1 MVLPV
6 LFPLLQSAAWCSRG
20 LFSSGA
26 RTPVPLTMSATSTPP
41 SDLLQL
47 QSMALPLLEA
57 ASNQVMLPGD
67 AVTIRLHD
75 APREW
80 AHAIDHSLQHC
91 DGLVG
96 QLLCMKKATHNNGFT
111 VASWLPVLRVVET
124 RRQGGAGGSAGSSE
138 VHPQTVKLVC
148 IGRARLR
155 HSSGLASAEA
165 GHEFNAAP
173 LAEYAD
179 APLRRDELDTADRYV
194 REIDVL
200 SQQYGSLKTKLQALG
215 PEELVFRQP
224 DDYSMTYRGSSL
236 RGEPTLCADYMRRS
250 GQLRDVLQP
259 QQSAA
264 DGDGS
269 AGEGA
274 ECAVSSLHALH
285 ELWNVQHEHAAEVQ
299 LASFAACSWFGPI
312 TRLRAAQC
320 QTTLGRLRLARGA
333 LTKLKQREAAKL
345 ALRQVEVMSMPELE

>member
-1 MVLPV
+1 
-6 LFPLLQSAAWCSRG
+6 
-20 LFSSGA
+20 
-26 RTPVPLTMSATSTPP
+26 
-41 SDLLQL
+41 
-47 QSMALPLLEA
+47 
-57 ASNQVMLPGD
+57 MLS
-67 AVTIRLHD
+67 
-75 APREW
+75 
-80 AHAIDHSLQHC
+80 HA
-91 DGLVG
+91 GLVG

-194 REIDVL
+194 MPMPTPMHMTMPTDSLTNCRYVREIDVL

-236 RGEPTLCADYMRRS
+236 RGEPTLCADYMRRC
-250 GQLRDVLQP
+250 GR
-259 QQSAA
+259 
-264 DGDGS
+264 
-269 AGEGA
+269 
-274 ECAVSSLHALH
+274 
-285 ELWNVQHEHAAEVQ
+285 HAAA
-299 LASFAACSWFGPI
+299 ASC
-312 TRLRAAQC
+312 RAARRDGRVRVSPGASPGPNPARDGYTRAIHHSY
-320 QTTLGRLRLARGA
+320 TTPYAHAQVG
-333 LTKLKQREAAKL
+333 TAA
-345 ALRQVEVMSMPELE
+345 